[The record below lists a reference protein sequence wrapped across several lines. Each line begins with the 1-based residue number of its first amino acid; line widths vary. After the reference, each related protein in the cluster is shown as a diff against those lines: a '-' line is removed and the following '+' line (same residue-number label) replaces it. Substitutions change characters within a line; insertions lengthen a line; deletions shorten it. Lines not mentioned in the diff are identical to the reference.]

1 VNRLIVPDIFKDHV
15 TAFFTGKDPGA
26 DTDDISAM
34 LGIKKECIFMPIQ
47 KHTDKVMVVEAWFEP
62 VKADAVVTREKGLL
76 IGVQVADCVPILIY
90 GSRKGIVGAIHAG
103 WRGTAEGILKKT
115 IKLLVERFYVEGNGI
130 MIAIGP
136 SIRRCCYE
144 VGGDVIDSVRKATG
158 EGIYY
163 RSKGCKYLLD
173 LQAANKLQALSMGV
187 PESNIWVS
195 NDCTSCHPER
205 FYSYRYAKGST
216 GRQAGFIGII

>member
-15 TAFFTGKDPGA
+15 TAFFTGKNPGA
-26 DTDDISAM
+26 DIDVISRM

-47 KHTDKVMVVEAWFEP
+47 KHTGKVMVVESLFEP
-62 VKADAVVTREKGLL
+62 VMADAVVTKEKGLL

-90 GSRKGIVGAIHAG
+90 GRRKGIVGAIHAG
-103 WRGTAEGILKKT
+103 WRGAAEGILKKT
-115 IKLLVERFYVEGNGI
+115 IKLLVDRFYIEGYDI
-130 MIAIGP
+130 TIAIGP
-136 SIRRCCYE
+136 SIGSCCYE

-163 RSKGCKYLLD
+163 RSKGDKYLLD
-173 LQAANKLQALSMGV
+173 LQSANKLQALSMGV

-205 FYSYRYAKGST
+205 FYSYRYARGST